1 MISLEESAAE
11 FDKDRAVTG
20 EGAEEDG
27 EAVILLLRGVMG
39 CPLTSLSSKDP
50 PVEVLHAGALLP
62 LLPSSTGMTL
72 SLVLFRRACKLG
84 VSLLVLPL
92 SLIDLTMEAGVGCW
106 AVTISRGRGEDC
118 IALTCA

>member
-50 PVEVLHAGALLP
+50 PVEVLAGALP